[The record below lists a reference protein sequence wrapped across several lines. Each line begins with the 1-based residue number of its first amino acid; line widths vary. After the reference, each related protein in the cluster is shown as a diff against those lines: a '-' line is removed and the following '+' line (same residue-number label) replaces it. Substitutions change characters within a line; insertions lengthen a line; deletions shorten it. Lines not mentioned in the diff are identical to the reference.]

1 MRIFNIYHNSLR
13 ILLAGFLLLSCEN
26 VADSGSSQTRQT
38 GDWLIPSGEVFDGGP
53 GKDGIPALTTP
64 PVVALDQISY
74 LSDDDLVLLYQT
86 GDEVRAYPHPI
97 LDWHEIINDDI
108 EGTKFSVSY
117 CPLTGSGIGLS
128 REIKVNN
135 AAQETTFGVSGLLYN
150 TNLIMYD
157 RLTDSYWSQMKFQ
170 SVHGELIGQEPDFIL
185 LIETTFGTLKK
196 LYPDAEVV
204 SNSTGVYSTS
214 QYGRYPYG
222 DYKSNDD
229 RLLFP
234 ISPDDNRLPRKER
247 VFGIIGETERRVY
260 QFKHFSNGIQVIS
273 DELDGK
279 SLVIAGNDDLNFITA
294 YLAETNDGT
303 KLTFTARLDDLPNI
317 MEDNN
322 GNVYDIFGRVVAG
335 PDQGRQLRAPES
347 YIAFWFAWG
356 AFYPGIDIYE

>member
-1 MRIFNIYHNSLR
+1 MRIYNINSAALSVFF
-13 ILLAGFLLLSCEN
+13 AGILLLSCEN
-26 VADSGSSQTRQT
+26 VADSGSSQSRQT
-38 GDWLIPSGEVFDGGP
+38 GDWLIPAGEVFDGGP
-53 GKDGIPALTTP
+53 GKDGIPALTSP
-64 PVVALDQISY
+64 EVVPSDQISY
-74 LSDDDLVLLYQT
+74 LSDDDLVLIYKS
-86 GDEVRAYPHPI
+86 GDITRAYPHPI
-97 LDWHEIINDDI
+97 LDWHEIIND
-108 EGTKFSVSY
+108 EVNGVKLSVSY

-135 AAQETTFGVSGLLYN
+135 AARETTFGVSGLLYN

-170 SVHGELIGQEPDFIL
+170 SVHGELIGQEPEFIL
-185 LIETTFGTLKK
+185 IIETTFGTLKK
-196 LYPDAEVV
+196 MYPNAEVV
-204 SNSTGVYSTS
+204 SNSTGVYGTS

-222 DYKSNDD
+222 DYKTNDG

-247 VFGIIGETERRVY
+247 VLGIIGETENRVY
-260 QFKHFSNGIQVIS
+260 QFKHFSNDIRVIS

-279 SLVIAGNDDLNFITA
+279 TLVIAGSENLNFMTA
-294 YLAETNDGT
+294 FYAETNDGT
-303 KLTFTARLDDLPNI
+303 KLTFTPRLDDLPNI
-317 MEDNN
+317 MEDNS
-322 GNVYDIFGRVVAG
+322 GNVYDIFGLAVVG